1 MIQLYSPTK
10 TMVVAAVALLSGLL
24 TLSAPAD
31 ERGRFEPKP
40 AGTYAARQTN
50 ENITIGVEP
59 YQNAEKLKLAFG
71 KVDFARLGVLP
82 VLVVVANDT
91 DHAIQLDRMRAQLI
105 TADRQNIEPISAED
119 ALRPGRV
126 KAPPVNRQRLP
137 IPGIGRGSKGPKDE
151 GQLSAREFVAPA
163 AVAHSEVSGFFY
175 FRMGKGPDRIPGSK
189 LYITGIRDARTGQ
202 EVFYFEIGLDAY
214 AKAR

>member
-1 MIQLYSPTK
+1 MTHLYSPTK
-10 TMVVAAVALLSGLL
+10 ALAIAAVALMA
-24 TLSAPAD
+24 SAPRPIPAQ
-31 ERGRFEPKP
+31 EPGRFEPKP
-40 AGTYAARQTN
+40 ANAYAARQTN
-50 ENITIGVEP
+50 DNVTIGVEP
-59 YQNAEKLKLAFG
+59 YENAEKLKLAFG

-91 DHAIQLDRMRAQLI
+91 DHAIQLDRMRVQLI
-105 TADRQNIEPISAED
+105 TADRQNIEPISADD

-126 KAPPVNRQRLP
+126 KVPSSNQQRLP
-137 IPGIGRGSKGPKDE
+137 IPGIGRKPKGPLDE
-151 GQLSAREFVAPA
+151 GRLSAREFLAPA

-175 FRMGKGPDRIPGSK
+175 FRLGKGPDRIPGSK

-214 AKAR
+214 ARAR